1 MNQSELEAKLEQGR
15 VWLASQME
23 QFEKTGTRHKLYDQ
37 QLDKF
42 CEFWAELDDIK
53 KTKGRLF

>member
-1 MNQSELEAKLEQGR
+1 MNQAELEAKLEKGR
-15 VWLASQME
+15 IWLAQQME

-42 CEFWAELDDIK
+42 C
-53 KTKGRLF
+53 

>member
-1 MNQSELEAKLEQGR
+1 MNQAELEAKLEQGR
-15 VWLASQME
+15 VWLAQQME

-42 CEFWAELDDIK
+42 CEFWADWWDI